1 MAIHET
7 LFIWAWPSLR
17 VLILNLTIVFF
28 KFHPKIYQVKVFLV
42 LNLRIFIFAGN
53 FPLRKTWGIS
63 DADFKY
69 DNDLLKFQRKNTQ
82 KSHLCCKCKHCYF
95 CMKLRILKNLR
106 VLALKMA
113 IVFSNRCLKIPTYN
127 IFWEES
133 IQKLFLFTWN
143 FVWT

>member
-1 MAIHET
+1 M
-7 LFIWAWPSLR
+7 SLSLSEG
-17 VLILNLTIVFF
+17 VDF
-28 KFHPKIYQVKVFLV
+28 KFDNSFFQIPPQNLPSKVFLV

-69 DNDLLKFQRKNTQ
+69 GNDFLKFQRKNTQ
-82 KSHLCCKCKHCYF
+82 NHLCCKCKHCYF
-95 CMKLRILKNLR
+95 WMKLRILKNSR

-133 IQKLFLFTWN
+133 IQKFFLFTWN